1 MVRGAGGFFPQTP
14 DKGIL
19 FEIFSGRILSRLAE
33 VETKKNK
40 RTTLRKGTYRSF
52 IIHLLDNMLCGSR
65 DLTHTVERCGLQLK
79 GVAHSW
85 EKWLTAGRCGSQLG
99 DVAHSWEMWFTVA
112 TTRQRFCDILQYNK
126 KCFAPRKQNGDSI
139 QYVGKIRKFVWP

>member
-19 FEIFSGRILSRLAE
+19 FEIFSGRILSRLAG

-65 DLTHTVERCGLQLK
+65 DLTHTVERCDLQLK
-79 GVAHSW
+79 GVAHSR
-85 EKWLTAGRCGSQLG
+85 EMWLTAGRCGSQLG
-99 DVAHSWEMWFTVA
+99 DVAHSW
-112 TTRQRFCDILQYNK
+112 K
-126 KCFAPRKQNGDSI
+126 KCLTAGRWGSELADMAHS
-139 QYVGKIRKFVWP
+139 WLM